1 MCLVCPSN
9 LALLLISPLGGQL
22 EVFDR
27 SRALLAVILVL
38 FCCCVFVCICCTA
51 KGDKMRANSV
61 TTARH
66 QGYGGSVRV
75 ENPQLVRQLSAEHSG
90 DQGLGAESATKGSV
104 PNLRLNELRTD
115 KI

>member
-1 MCLVCPSN
+1 MM
-9 LALLLISPLGGQL
+9 A
-22 EVFDR
+22 
-27 SRALLAVILVL
+27 LVL
-38 FCCCVFVCICCTA
+38 AATA
-51 KGDKMRANSV
+51 TSPPPATPAPCDNMGQFASRIATASCNTYDLTDEATCHKGDKMRANSV

>member
-1 MCLVCPSN
+1 MGGVGV
-9 LALLLISPLGGQL
+9 ALSAAADGG
-22 EVFDR
+22 R
-27 SRALLAVILVL
+27 R
-38 FCCCVFVCICCTA
+38 
-51 KGDKMRANSV
+51 RP
-61 TTARH
+61 ARH

-104 PNLRLNELRTD
+104 PNLKLNELRTD

>member
-1 MCLVCPSN
+1 MSAPCREHTH
-9 LALLLISPLGGQL
+9 LATHDAVP
-22 EVFDR
+22 
-27 SRALLAVILVL
+27 VILVL

-104 PNLRLNELRTD
+104 PNLRLSELRTD